1 MMRAAQRRQLAES
14 LVAAALART
23 PLSPLSETVGELELA
38 DGYRIQ
44 QETLRLRRRAG
55 ERRIGWKV
63 GLTSAATRAE
73 IGIHEPIAGYLLASA
88 MWLDGQEAPFDRFIA
103 PALEPEIA
111 VVMGRD
117 LAGPGITALDAA
129 RAAEGA
135 TAALEIVDSRF
146 RDWKCGIAAVV
157 ADNAFATGLVL
168 GCTVTPLAAVDLRLE
183 GVLVEHNGR
192 MAGTAAGAA
201 ALGHPLHAVAWLA
214 NHLGRLGL
222 SLRTGDVVLTGS
234 LTAIVRVQPADTVRA
249 SFTRLGSVGVR
260 LP

>member
-1 MMRAAQRRQLAES
+1 MRAAQRRVLAES
-14 LVAAALART
+14 LVQATAARA
-23 PLSPLSETVGELELA
+23 PLSPLSETVADLDVA

-63 GLTSAATRAE
+63 GLTSEATRAE
-73 IGIHEPIAGYLLASA
+73 LGIDEPIAGYLLASA
-88 MWLDGQEAPFDRFIA
+88 LWLDGQEAAFDRFIA

-111 VVMGRD
+111 IVMGRD
-117 LAGPGITALDAA
+117 LAGPGITMLDAT

-135 TAALEIVDSRF
+135 APALEIVDSRF

-157 ADNAFATGLVL
+157 ADNSFASGLVL
-168 GCTVTPLAAVDLRLE
+168 ASTVTPLTALDLRLE

-192 MAGTAAGAA
+192 RVGTAAGAA

-222 SLRTGDVVLTGS
+222 ALRAGDVVLTGS
-234 LTAIVRVQPADTVRA
+234 LTSIVRVQPADTVRA
-249 SFTRLGSVGVR
+249 SFTRIGSVGVK
-260 LP
+260 LA

>member
-1 MMRAAQRRQLAES
+1 MRAAQRRQLAES
-14 LVAAALART
+14 LVNAAATRT
-23 PLSPLSETVGELELA
+23 PLSPLAETVGELDVA

-73 IGIHEPIAGYLLASA
+73 LGIAEPIAGYLLASGMA
-88 MWLDGQEAPFDRFIA
+88 LDGEETAFDRFIA

-117 LAGPGITALDAA
+117 LGGPGITALDAA
-129 RAAEGA
+129 RAAEGVA
-135 TAALEIVDSRF
+135 PALEIVDSRF

-157 ADNAFATGLVL
+157 ADNSFAGGLVL
-168 GCTVTPLAAVDLRLE
+168 ASTVTPLASVDLRLE
-183 GVLVEHNGR
+183 GVLLEHKGR
-192 MAGTAAGAA
+192 MTATAAGAA
-201 ALGHPLHAVAWLA
+201 ALGHPLNAVAWLA

-222 SLRTGDVVLTGS
+222 ALRAGDVVLTGS
-234 LTAIVRVQPADTVRA
+234 LTSILRVQPGDAVRA
-249 SFTRLGSVGVR
+249 SFTRIGSVGVR
-260 LP
+260 FA

>member
-1 MMRAAQRRQLAES
+1 MRAAQRRQLAES
-14 LVAAALART
+14 LVEAAVACT
-23 PLSPLSETVGELELA
+23 PLSPLSESVGELELA

-63 GLTSAATRAE
+63 GLTSTATRE
-73 IGIHEPIAGYLLASA
+73 ELGINEPIAGYLLASGL
-88 MWLDGQEAPFDRFIA
+88 WLDGQEAAFDRFIA

-111 VVMGRD
+111 LVMGRE

-129 RAAEGA
+129 RAADGA
-135 TAALEIVDSRF
+135 APALEIVDSRF

-157 ADNAFATGLVL
+157 ADNSFASGLVL
-168 GCTVTPLAAVDLRLE
+168 AATVTPLASVDLRLE

-192 MAGTAAGAA
+192 RVGTAAGAA
-201 ALGHPLHAVAWLA
+201 ALGHPLSAVAWLA

-222 SLRTGDVVLTGS
+222 ALRAGDVVLTGS
-234 LTAIVRVQPADTVRA
+234 LTSIVRVQPADTVRA
-249 SFTRLGSVGVR
+249 SFTRIGSVGVR
-260 LP
+260 LA

>member
-1 MMRAAQRRQLAES
+1 MRAVQRRQLAES
-14 LVAAALART
+14 LVEAAQTRT
-23 PLSPLSETVGELELA
+23 PLSPLSETVAELDVA

-73 IGIHEPIAGYLLASA
+73 LGIDEPIAGYLLASG
-88 MWLDGQEAPFDRFIA
+88 MVLDGQEAAIEGFIA

-117 LAGPGITALDAA
+117 LTGPGIIALDAA
-129 RAAEGA
+129 RAADGA
-135 TAALEIVDSRF
+135 APALEIVDSRF

-157 ADNAFATGLVL
+157 ADNSFASGLVL
-168 GCTVTPLAAVDLRLE
+168 ASTVTPLASLDLRLE
-183 GVLVEHNGR
+183 GVLLEHNGR

-201 ALGHPLHAVAWLA
+201 ALGHPLNAVAWLA
-214 NHLGRLGL
+214 NHLGGLGL
-222 SLRTGDVVLTGS
+222 GLRAGDVVLTGS
-234 LTAIVRVQPADTVRA
+234 LTSIVRVQRGDTVRA
-249 SFTRLGSVGVR
+249 GFTRIGSVAVR
-260 LP
+260 FA